1 MSPKNLKRLSSW
13 TGQLYAMIFL
23 LAPLG
28 FIVGKMQS
36 YAEGDPAATMAQ
48 LLEHETVFRFGLLAE
63 VGVVL
68 VELVIAALMY
78 QLFRPVSRSLALGAA
93 ITRAVEAAIQA
104 VNLIPSM
111 IALAAANGTGVYAT
125 VSVETRETVVLGA
138 MDAYQDMIL
147 IWGIPFAL
155 HVAFL
160 GLLVIRSG
168 LVSRLIGWLLMAAS
182 AAYLLDS
189 VFPMVAPAWSG
200 FSETAVLI
208 AAIPAELAFAVWLIV
223 RGVRADRWQQL
234 AAADASAQPVADA
247 SPTSSGTH
255 ATASA

>member
-1 MSPKNLKRLSSW
+1 MSPINLTRMSRWS
-13 TGQLYAMIFL
+13 GALYALIFL

-36 YAEGDPAATMAQ
+36 YAPGNAAATTTQ
-48 LLEHETVFRFGLLAE
+48 LLENELVFRWGMVAE

-111 IALAAANGTGVYAT
+111 IALAAANGVGVYAD
-125 VSVETRETVVLGA
+125 VSQTTRETVVLGA

-168 LVSRLIGWLLMAAS
+168 LVPRLIGWLLMAAS
-182 AAYLLDS
+182 VAYLLDS

-200 FSETAVLI
+200 FSETVVLI
-208 AAIPAELAFAVWLIV
+208 AAIPAELAFAVWLIA
-223 RGVRADRWQQL
+223 RGVRTERGRARADP
-234 AAADASAQPVADA
+234 AAAPAESRPPVPASVR
-247 SPTSSGTH
+247 
-255 ATASA
+255 